1 MRNILLL
8 FSAILMNLS
17 SFSQDYLINLNNTED
32 ANEFLQTYLSP
43 LGEVIG
49 AGLNNGWY
57 NTAKPH
63 KLGGFDVTFTLNT
76 VVIPEGKQNFN
87 PNELSN
93 FSSIK
98 TSTPTII
105 GSGEGA
111 IINYQGEEFNM
122 PNQGTE
128 LKYLPIPMLAVG
140 LGLIKKSE
148 LNIRYVPNYKYNA
161 GFVGKGSIGLWG
173 VGLKHDILQ
182 WIPVAGDALPIS
194 LSIQAGYTNLNTKI
208 EIESQ
213 GVAQEVDLDVKATTI
228 NLIASKKI
236 LMLTGYAGIGY
247 NTSTTL
253 FNGNT
258 KFEIGSGSKVLNF
271 NVPLEMTFK
280 SQNEFRAN
288 IGIRFNIAVIAIQA
302 NYTYS
307 KYPAAT
313 LGVGV
318 GLR

>member
-8 FSAILMNLS
+8 FSTILMNLS

-43 LGEVIG
+43 LGEGIG

-93 FSSIK
+93 FSSSK
-98 TSTPTII
+98 TSTPTIV

-122 PNQGTE
+122 PDQGTA
-128 LKYLPIPMLAVG
+128 LKYLPIPMLGIGV
-140 LGLIKKSE
+140 GLIKKSE

-161 GFVGKGSIGLWG
+161 GFAGK
-173 VGLKHDILQ
+173 
-182 WIPVAGDALPIS
+182 
-194 LSIQAGYTNLNTKI
+194 
-208 EIESQ
+208 
-213 GVAQEVDLDVKATTI
+213 
-228 NLIASKKI
+228 
-236 LMLTGYAGIGY
+236 
-247 NTSTTL
+247 
-253 FNGNT
+253 
-258 KFEIGSGSKVLNF
+258 
-271 NVPLEMTFK
+271 
-280 SQNEFRAN
+280 
-288 IGIRFNIAVIAIQA
+288 
-302 NYTYS
+302 
-307 KYPAAT
+307 
-313 LGVGV
+313 
-318 GLR
+318 